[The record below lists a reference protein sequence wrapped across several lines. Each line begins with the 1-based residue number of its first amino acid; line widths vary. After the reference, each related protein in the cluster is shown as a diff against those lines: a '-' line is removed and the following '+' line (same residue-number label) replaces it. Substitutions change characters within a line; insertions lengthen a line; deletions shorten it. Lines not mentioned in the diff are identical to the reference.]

1 MQLIDFNSS
10 RKIQKFYG
18 GNAGRKICIEGLD
31 GEPWMLKFPESTA
44 GMRGRVA
51 SYTTSPLSE
60 WLGSHIYEEQGL
72 PVHKTLL
79 GFREGK
85 IVCACKDFTYPDK
98 TLTTFHDLKNSLSDD
113 LEGMYA
119 NRPSDGRSLYLADIL
134 SAIEDFSA
142 SIDPALLRE
151 RFWDMFIIDTF
162 IGNAVRNNENWG
174 VLSRNGA
181 ITGLAP
187 VYDNGNSFFSKRR
200 ESVLERRSQ
209 SQESL
214 IQDAVGGA
222 QSCYLKDDGHHINP
236 LKYITSL
243 ADEQCNAA
251 LLRFMERLDMNQI
264 RGLIEGLPEEFLNFT
279 VMPEA
284 AKEFH
289 IGVLEQRIE
298 RYYSPAAAE
307 LCRMHEDISGRD
319 AEEDS
324 RQEDE
329 GQERPED
336 PS

>member
-1 MQLIDFNSS
+1 M
-10 RKIQKFYG
+10 
-18 GNAGRKICIEGLD
+18 
-31 GEPWMLKFPESTA
+31 
-44 GMRGRVA
+44 
-51 SYTTSPLSE
+51 
-60 WLGSHIYEEQGL
+60 
-72 PVHKTLL
+72 
-79 GFREGK
+79 
-85 IVCACKDFTYPDK
+85 
-98 TLTTFHDLKNSLSDD
+98 
-113 LEGMYA
+113 
-119 NRPSDGRSLYLADIL
+119 
-134 SAIEDFSA
+134 
-142 SIDPALLRE
+142 
-151 RFWDMFIIDTF
+151 
-162 IGNAVRNNENWG
+162 
-174 VLSRNGA
+174 
-181 ITGLAP
+181 
-187 VYDNGNSFFSKRR
+187 
-200 ESVLERRSQ
+200 
-209 SQESL
+209 
-214 IQDAVGGA
+214 GGA
-222 QSCYLKDDGHHINP
+222 RSCYLKDDGHHINP

-307 LCRMHEDISGRD
+307 LCRRHEDISGRD